1 MSVSP
6 HDGGVQSSGL
16 IIPENIPGD
25 DLKPSRLEEVAR
37 TLRTSGSGAVE
48 QAETAESTWSGL
60 PGVLESPQGPVIYAA
75 LGTPSTAA
83 RAVDAKFTRVA
94 DALDDFAASLRPIKD
109 EFAAIKQDAVAF
121 RATIT
126 WDERVWVSPQETKE
140 YEGNALTQVS
150 SSSYTTSYSQ
160 PRTLTEVLDYL
171 RGRGETARSVG
182 GRAQILAHWTESSE
196 HIDQNNVL
204 MDRLADAYAK
214 LQNAEADCAN
224 AINRQR
230 ETCMAEVEYIEAWQL
245 KQSDELTVVMPWGSR
260 VDEDRNCGE
269 SFWWGAGNAG
279 KEALEGFGGLF
290 GYNSLIDGWEWD
302 KSWQTAGESWWG
314 VVTGLGSL
322 LVITSPPLM
331 LLGMAG
337 VPVLKD
343 GVATGQEM
351 VKGLLAWDTW
361 AENPA
366 EAAGRVVVNVGSIF
380 IPGAGAASAAI
391 KALTAGSHIID
402 LAGDASRLTHAADTG
417 VTKVDGLLPH
427 LDGLAS
433 EVAGA
438 GGVVDDLVGV
448 GSKIDM
454 PDSSLLHVGTRTPD
468 APPPGS
474 LLDDA
479 AGSGYPPRRPGD
491 GGPLAGATDDGPP
504 RRPDDGDGPRGG
516 AADDPPPPRKP
527 DDDDPPPPRAD
538 DDPPPQR
545 TPDDPPP
552 PRPDDGDDLAPGS
565 DPDAPSR
572 PPLHPDDPGWH
583 PRMDPEKG
591 NNPDGTWDGKPGHH
605 LDADDNAAVQR
616 YAAESV
622 GIEQSIRPAL
632 LGIVDDVAPGS
643 RLVGGADA
651 IKFADSLKDKVAD
664 LFGENPGLLVDDALE
679 QVKDSVRY
687 TVEAGV
693 GDYTSTVVSVVE
705 RLRAEGYELVKFTDS
720 WASPGYKGVNS
731 SWMDSATGRIFEVQF
746 HTAESFI
753 RKTEGHGD
761 YELLRDATL
770 SQDEIARITRANEEW
785 FADLEIP
792 PGAGNLGD
800 LFKPDGTPH
809 VRS

>member
-25 DLKPSRLEEVAR
+25 DLKPSRLEQVAR

-48 QAETAESTWSGL
+48 QAETAETTWSGL
-60 PGVLESPQGPVIYAA
+60 PAVLESPQGPVIYAA

-83 RAVDAKFTRVA
+83 RAVDGKFSRVA
-94 DALDDFAASLRPIKD
+94 DALDDFATALRPIKN

-150 SSSYTTSYSQ
+150 SSSSYTSYSQ
-160 PRTLTEVLDYL
+160 PRTLTQVLEYL

-182 GRAQILAHWTESSE
+182 GRPQILAHWTESSE

-230 ETCMAEVEYIEAWQL
+230 ESCLVEVEYIEAWQL

-279 KEALEGFGGLF
+279 KEALEGVGGLF

-366 EAAGRVVVNVGSIF
+366 EAAGRVVVNVGSMF
-380 IPGAGAASAAI
+380 LPGAGAASAAI

-417 VTKVDGLLPH
+417 VTKVDGLLPK
-427 LDGLAS
+427 LDGLSS

-438 GGVVDDLVGV
+438 GGAVDDLVGV

-479 AGSGYPPRRPGD
+479 GGSGYPPRRPVDDGSPGGATGD
-491 GGPLAGATDDGPP
+491 GPPP

-527 DDDDPPPPRAD
+527 DDDDPPPPRPD
-538 DDPPPQR
+538 D
-545 TPDDPPP
+545 DDPPP
-552 PRPDDGDDLAPGS
+552 PRPDDDDVPPPRDQPDDDSPAPV
-565 DPDAPSR
+565 D
-572 PPLHPDDPGWH
+572 PDDPGP
-583 PRMDPEKG
+583 PRDPG
-591 NNPDGTWDGKPGHH
+591 DDGDGG
-605 LDADDNAAVQR
+605 
-616 YAAESV
+616 
-622 GIEQSIRPAL
+622 
-632 LGIVDDVAPGS
+632 
-643 RLVGGADA
+643 
-651 IKFADSLKDKVAD
+651 
-664 LFGENPGLLVDDALE
+664 
-679 QVKDSVRY
+679 
-687 TVEAGV
+687 
-693 GDYTSTVVSVVE
+693 
-705 RLRAEGYELVKFTDS
+705 
-720 WASPGYKGVNS
+720 
-731 SWMDSATGRIFEVQF
+731 
-746 HTAESFI
+746 
-753 RKTEGHGD
+753 
-761 YELLRDATL
+761 
-770 SQDEIARITRANEEW
+770 
-785 FADLEIP
+785 
-792 PGAGNLGD
+792 PGAGGGNGPPVSNFWDDADPGQVLDEVRDVKAPDLPEGMPNLDDIDFTTAPDSALFWSGRTNGAGGVDLAYGLSGARGMASLERFLHEHGVHMPKYDIANPASVDAWKAVSVRLAEAAQGD
-800 LFKPDGTPH
+800 VHVLLGTRVNPKG
-809 VRS
+809 VFYADEFPALRANPKVDRVIAVDPETGALTLLWTKGDPWP